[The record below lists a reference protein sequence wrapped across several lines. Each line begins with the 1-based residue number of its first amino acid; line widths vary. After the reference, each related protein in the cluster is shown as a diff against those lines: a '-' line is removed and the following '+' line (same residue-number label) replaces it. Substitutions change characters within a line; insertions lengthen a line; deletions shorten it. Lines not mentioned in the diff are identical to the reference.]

1 MLMETIVCSAKKG
14 KEQRLKKLLDT
25 RVAFRKRSKRCKQ
38 AWVCKSADG
47 SGTFL
52 IQAIYLNEEAWRK
65 ISEGIQTQLDP
76 KDGGIESCLNGPPL
90 VGMFIFEEEI

>member
-1 MLMETIVCSAKKG
+1 MLMETIVCSARSG
-14 KEQRLKKLLDT
+14 KEKRLRKLLDT
-25 RVAFRKRSKRCKQ
+25 RVAFRKRSKRCKH
-38 AWVCKSADG
+38 AWVCESADG

-52 IQAIYLNEEAWRK
+52 IQAIYLNEDGWRK
-65 ISEGIQTQLDP
+65 ISEGIQKQLDP